1 MLMTSIILL
10 EGLKKT
16 GEELSTQTLGKEP
29 FQRILHE
36 DDLNLLG
43 APAKLF
49 HPYRML
55 IMKTLTLHGNVEFRQ
70 LKHNIPQ
77 ITDARAQITD
87 GNLAG
92 HLRVLEKSG
101 YIHCHKEV
109 VNRKLRT
116 SYEITTKGRKAF
128 EQLKTLLNN
137 FTKEDDST

>member
-1 MLMTSIILL
+1 M
-10 EGLKKT
+10 
-16 GEELSTQTLGKEP
+16 STQTLGRKPSQRP
-29 FQRILHE
+29 FHE
-36 DDLNLLG
+36 DDLALLV
-43 APAKLF
+43 APTKLF
-49 HPYRML
+49 HPYRLL
-55 IMKTLTLHGNVEFRQ
+55 IMNTLKLHGNVEFRQ

-128 EQLKTLLNN
+128 EQLKTLLDN